1 MCRPGDS
8 SRAGRYYC
16 PECWFKLFTKVYDN
30 DKIKD
35 RKLRVEA
42 QTKVLQGRLI
52 VEFYKD
58 QFVKAVDEEEAKEL
72 AENRLRR
79 RTSLM
84 NSLGFQ

>member
-1 MCRPGDS
+1 MS
-8 SRAGRYYC
+8 SGSKHKQRYY
-16 PECWFKLFTKVYDN
+16 
-30 DKIKD
+30 
-35 RKLRVEA
+35 RV
-42 QTKVLQGRLI
+42 GLI

-84 NSLGFQ
+84 KSLGFSIGDLEIIDTEEKR

>member
-1 MCRPGDS
+1 M
-8 SRAGRYYC
+8 
-16 PECWFKLFTKVYDN
+16 
-30 DKIKD
+30 
-35 RKLRVEA
+35 
-42 QTKVLQGRLI
+42 I

-84 NSLGFQ
+84 NSLGFSIGDLEIIDTEEKR